1 MEGESGRNE
10 LLRGPFALFGV
21 RISAKLVRDLAK
33 HRRTPMSPPQLIPP
47 TSPFQVFSGDGRLRR
62 RFSHTGHGPFRALI
76 VSNLKWGGP
85 CRGHYVFPQTLSS
98 PTAPNHDN
106 LPPGRKTYIH
116 TPPSRPLGVPA
127 AFYGNAGTGKTKAVF
142 TDEDTEEEILDTALA
157 DDTTVTISAGI
168 EVTSIGEEK

>member
-1 MEGESGRNE
+1 
-10 LLRGPFALFGV
+10 
-21 RISAKLVRDLAK
+21 
-33 HRRTPMSPPQLIPP
+33 MSPPQLIPP
-47 TSPFQVFSGDGRLRR
+47 TSPVQVIAGTEDSGGSFRG
-62 RFSHTGHGPFRALI
+62 TGHGPFRALI

>member
-1 MEGESGRNE
+1 
-10 LLRGPFALFGV
+10 
-21 RISAKLVRDLAK
+21 
-33 HRRTPMSPPQLIPP
+33 
-47 TSPFQVFSGDGRLRR
+47 
-62 RFSHTGHGPFRALI
+62 